1 MSGRKPRQWDN
12 VKKKIKNLIIAIK
25 NTWYLEV
32 MKFSVG
38 DKDTGD
44 FHLKYN
50 WNSALTLNVLV
61 KCLTMKFTA
70 VELLGLLSSP
80 LFFFLVFF
88 FFL

>member
-12 VKKKIKNLIIAIK
+12 VKKKNNLIIAIK

-70 VELLGLLSSP
+70 VELLGLLSS